1 MKSFCDAAREMRH
14 IPSVVYLETD
24 IVPLGLF
31 QRFSKYF
38 PFSSFKSLDLQ
49 SGKVRSVKSSYE
61 LSFMKQSGIIH
72 QYVFEKL
79 IPDMFYEGMNEAELS
94 GELFSTLLKE
104 GHHGVARFGGFGI
117 EMILGQLGFGESS
130 LYPTAF
136 DGPGGTVGLC
146 NAVPVLGNRKRKL
159 KRGDLVFID
168 TACGVEGYHTDKT
181 MTYMWKEELPDDAK
195 KAHYKCVQIE
205 KEAASM
211 LKPGITPEEIYTTIT
226 ENLNPDFLENFMG
239 YGERRVSFLGHG
251 IGLLI
256 DEIPVIARGFNEPL
270 EEGMVIA
277 LEPKKGI
284 KGVGMVGIED
294 TFIVT
299 PGGGKKIT
307 GENEGLL
314 LVQ

>member
-1 MKSFCDAAREMRH
+1 
-14 IPSVVYLETD
+14 
-24 IVPLGLF
+24 
-31 QRFSKYF
+31 
-38 PFSSFKSLDLQ
+38 
-49 SGKVRSVKSSYE
+49 
-61 LSFMKQSGIIH
+61 
-72 QYVFEKL
+72 
-79 IPDMFYEGMNEAELS
+79 
-94 GELFSTLLKE
+94 
-104 GHHGVARFGGFGI
+104 
-117 EMILGQLGFGESS
+117 
-130 LYPTAF
+130 
-136 DGPGGTVGLC
+136 
-146 NAVPVLGNRKRKL
+146 
-159 KRGDLVFID
+159 
-168 TACGVEGYHTDKT
+168 
-181 MTYMWKEELPDDAK
+181 MWKEELPDDAK